1 MKTGKMHDRIYAD
14 TVTWKH
20 RPSNEIYELGTN
32 YFMTGVKRRGL
43 LFLMR
48 QGEQATKTTGCVACV
63 TKQMLFR
70 RPTMRKKKN
79 VVSPAFPSPT

>member
-1 MKTGKMHDRIYAD
+1 
-14 TVTWKH
+14 
-20 RPSNEIYELGTN
+20 
-32 YFMTGVKRRGL
+32 MTGVKRHGM

-70 RPTMRKKKN
+70 RPTMRQK
-79 VVSPAFPSPT
+79 TRL